1 MGMDGSGAA
10 TSAVVAATP
19 GKLRNRSATERLSI
33 SATELLTPLD
43 LYESRPNPN
52 WLQLLALARE
62 ITMIAA
68 DSMQSWRRI
77 WSE

>member
-19 GKLRNRSATERLSI
+19 GKLGNRSAPERLSI

-43 LYESRPNPN
+43 LYESRPKPN
-52 WLQLLALARE
+52 WL
-62 ITMIAA
+62 
-68 DSMQSWRRI
+68 
-77 WSE
+77 